1 MDYGTTYFVLG
12 KKMHNMFIKLFTD
25 RLQIFYQGV
34 SYYDESDE
42 RTSLL
47 QKRVSDNYGKIFMSP
62 YPRGNPFNNFWGK
75 LIKFVI
81 WIFFFASDE
90 TV

>member
-1 MDYGTTYFVLG
+1 MM
-12 KKMHNMFIKLFTD
+12 K
-25 RLQIFYQGV
+25 V
-34 SYYDESDE
+34 SENEE

-47 QKRVSDNYGKIFMSP
+47 QKCVSDNYGKIFMIP
-62 YPRGNPFNNFWGK
+62 DPGGNPFNNFWGK

-81 WIFFFASDE
+81 LTFLAKDV